1 MSTGQH
7 HHGSGG
13 HDHAHDLQV
22 TGRRNLSAALALIVG
37 YMLVEVVGGL
47 LSGSLAL
54 IADAGHMLT
63 DAAALGL
70 ALVAMHFARRPVSV
84 TRTFGHRRFEVLAAL
99 LNALALCVIAGW
111 AILEAGHRVLEP
123 PAVEGGLMLAVGTG
137 GLVVNVVAA
146 WILHGSARHSLNVE
160 GAFLHVVA
168 DLLGSVG
175 VVLSGGLVVAF
186 GWTIADPIAS
196 IVIGVL
202 ILASAGRLLAKV
214 VHVLIEGAPD
224 RIDVSRL
231 CHRMETVD
239 GVLLV
244 HDVHVWT
251 IASGYDVF
259 TAHVL
264 VDDGYTADLD
274 PLRHRLHEIASRE
287 FGIHHV
293 TIQVERSLDACTEHH
308 HADRGPSSA
317 ARSKPDAQP
326 ARGA

>member
-1 MSTGQH
+1 MSTGNH
-7 HHGSGG
+7 HHGPDG
-13 HDHAHDLQV
+13 HDHAHDLQG
-22 TGRRNLSAALALIVG
+22 TGRRNLTAALVLIVG

-63 DAAALGL
+63 DAAAIGL
-70 ALVAMHFARRPVSV
+70 ALVAMRFARRPVSV

-99 LNALALCVIAGW
+99 LNGLALCFIAGW
-111 AILEAGHRVLEP
+111 VILEAGRRVLEP
-123 PAVEGGLMLAVGTG
+123 PPVEGGLMLAVGGG
-137 GLVVNVVAA
+137 GLAVNLVAA

-160 GAFLHVVA
+160 GAFLHVMA
-168 DLLGSVG
+168 DLLGSAG
-175 VVLSGGLVVAF
+175 VVLSGSLVLAF
-186 GWTIADPIAS
+186 GWTIADPIVS

-202 ILASAGRLLAKV
+202 ILVSAGGLLAKV
-214 VHVLIEGAPD
+214 VHVLIEGAPE
-224 RIDVSRL
+224 RIDVNRL
-231 CHRMETVD
+231 CGRMETVD
-239 GVLLV
+239 GVLRV

-264 VDDGYTADLD
+264 VDDGYTGDLD
-274 PLRHRLHEIASRE
+274 PLRHRLQEIASRD

-308 HADRGPSSA
+308 HADSGPASA

-326 ARGA
+326 AR